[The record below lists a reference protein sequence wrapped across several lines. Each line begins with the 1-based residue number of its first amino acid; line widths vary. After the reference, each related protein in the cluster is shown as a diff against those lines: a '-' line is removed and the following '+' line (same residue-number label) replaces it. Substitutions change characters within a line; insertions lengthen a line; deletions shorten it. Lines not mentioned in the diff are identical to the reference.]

1 LFKPRSAIEFSVV
14 CSRRGTGL
22 VLYASSETETFWL
35 MNEQGLPARFTTP
48 EPRTINIT
56 IDASTS
62 NILVGFPLTIECKSY
77 AKNLVIFSALVCD
90 LGLRL
95 REKVIETSRVPRIII
110 ADPA

>member
-1 LFKPRSAIEFSVV
+1 MFKPRSAIEFSVV

-35 MNEQGLPARFTTP
+35 RNEQGLRARFTTL
-48 EPRTINIT
+48 EPRTINMT

-62 NILVGFPLTIECKSY
+62 TILVGFPLTIECKSY

-95 REKVIETSRVPRIII
+95 REKVMEKSAVPRMII
-110 ADPA
+110 AEPT